1 MCLLIRLQALLLCA
15 YLDCYEGSH
24 CDRSFL
30 RNFEKQKPRPQP
42 EGEEPGTQIDH
53 QLMKLIKNRALA
65 SNTFRKEEKKNCG
78 KVQRE
83 QKRSQSLRLVLRFAF
98 YSKEKKNS
106 RMNFVGKTRS
116 DCEKRFPSFLP
127 AICIQRREICIALIF
142 CMHFVFT
149 LSVCMCSCH
158 HVSIPGGW

>member
-1 MCLLIRLQALLLCA
+1 MCLLIRLQALLLCV
-15 YLDCYEGSH
+15 YLDFYEGSH

-65 SNTFRKEEKKNCG
+65 SNTFRKEEKKIVERCNEN
-78 KVQRE
+78 RNE
-83 QKRSQSLRLVLRFAF
+83 ANPFLFQSFALHF
-98 YSKEKKNS
+98 TAKKKNS